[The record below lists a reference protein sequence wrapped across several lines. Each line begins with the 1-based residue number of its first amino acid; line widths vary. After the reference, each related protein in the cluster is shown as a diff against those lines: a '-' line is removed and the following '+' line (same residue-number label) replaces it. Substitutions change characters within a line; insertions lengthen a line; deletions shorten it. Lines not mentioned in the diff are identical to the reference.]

1 VGGSGRVRVLV
12 LVLVSGGVVF
22 LLALGFL
29 VRSCTNR
36 FRSADPE
43 QNDGVPA
50 ENRVLRPSA
59 IAARSPQPVGAG
71 PDSGLRAP
79 QLGRGLIEQPD
90 VAPTADAGTHARP
103 PDLTDEQARALE
115 VRRNLAA
122 KDKLKVLE
130 RRRP

>member
-1 VGGSGRVRVLV
+1 VRVLV

-43 QNDGVPA
+43 QSDRFPA
-50 ENRVLRPSA
+50 ENQVLRPSA
-59 IAARSPQPVGAG
+59 IAARSPQPVGAS

-90 VAPTADAGTHARP
+90 VAPTTDAGTHAGP
-103 PDLTDEQARALE
+103 PEMTDEQARALE

-130 RRRP
+130 RRRR